1 MCEDLLA
8 EGRQMGSMLFH
19 PLSVTLRC
27 RPTVYALSAYLHT
40 RTDRT
45 HSSHS
50 HNVTDG
56 VFKLIECYIKSCCV
70 LSLNEMFAET
80 LSTKVWFY
88 MVVLVVCYV
97 LK

>member
-1 MCEDLLA
+1 
-8 EGRQMGSMLFH
+8 MGSMLFH

-27 RPTVYALSAYLHT
+27 TVYALSAYLYT

-56 VFKLIECYIKSCCV
+56 VFKLIECYIKSCYV
-70 LSLNEMFAET
+70 LSLNAMFAET
-80 LSTKVWFY
+80 LLTKVWFY
-88 MVVLVVCYV
+88 IGSMLCFEIVTY
-97 LK
+97 